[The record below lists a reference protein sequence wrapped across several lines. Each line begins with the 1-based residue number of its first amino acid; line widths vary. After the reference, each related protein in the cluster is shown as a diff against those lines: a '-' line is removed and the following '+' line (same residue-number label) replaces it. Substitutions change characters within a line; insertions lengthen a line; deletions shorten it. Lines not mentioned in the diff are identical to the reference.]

1 MTESSLFCSI
11 FRGSFKIGKMLRAQQ
26 WNSQIWLSGW
36 YKASITRGG
45 DAKRALLTKVFM
57 HNLDIF
63 RDGAYRTETDRVVTL
78 PVSGAFVEESQ
89 MFSAPIELKNDTKG
103 DRPQWYI
110 FNQDCILATRDLVE
124 QGYNPALLNMA
135 SLYHPG
141 GGVLTGSSA
150 QEEDL
155 CRRSTLAISLYQ
167 FSLPGGR
174 YGDLADMVGV
184 KRRAERYP
192 MDNTYGGIYSPGIT
206 FFRGTRDEGYVLLD
220 NPFQAAVISVA
231 SLNYNPKHGHNSL
244 DADGNI
250 PEADKPILKEKIR
263 TILRIGILKGHD
275 SLVLGALGC
284 GAFCTPPAQMARL
297 FHQVLDEE
305 EFLGRF
311 SKIVFA
317 IIDSPS
323 SNNFKPFLK
332 EFSK

>member
-1 MTESSLFCSI
+1 
-11 FRGSFKIGKMLRAQQ
+11 MLRAQQ
-26 WNSQIWLSGW
+26 WNSQIWLSGM

-45 DAKRALLTKVFM
+45 DAKRSLLTKVFT

-63 RDGAYRTETDRVVTL
+63 RDGAYRTESGRVVTL
-78 PVSGAFVEESQ
+78 PVSGAFVENSQ
-89 MFSAPIELKNDTKG
+89 LFSAPIQLPAEYIKADT
-103 DRPQWYI
+103 QLSVL
-110 FNQDCILATRDLVE
+110 NVDCIIATRDLVE
-124 QGYNPALLNMA
+124 QGFNPAVLNMA

-141 GGVLTGSSA
+141 GGVLQGSGA
-150 QEEDL
+150 QEEEL

-206 FFRGTRDEGYVLLD
+206 FFRGTQEEGYVLLEET
-220 NPFQAAVISVA
+220 FKAAVISVA
-231 SLNYNPKHGHNSL
+231 SLNYNPKHGHNIL
-244 DADGNI
+244 DNGNI
-250 PEADKPILKEKIR
+250 PESDKPVLKEKIR
-263 TILRIGILKGHD
+263 TILRIGALKGHD

-297 FHQVLDEE
+297 FHEVLDEP
-305 EFLGRF
+305 EFDGRF
-311 SKIVFA
+311 RKIIFA

-323 SNNFKPFLK
+323 SNNFKPFKK
-332 EFSK
+332 ELG

>member
-1 MTESSLFCSI
+1 
-11 FRGSFKIGKMLRAQQ
+11 MLRAQQ

-36 YKASITRGG
+36 WKASVTRGG

-57 HNLDIF
+57 HNLEIF
-63 RDGAYRTETDRVVTL
+63 RDGAYRTESDKVVTI
-78 PVSGAFVEESQ
+78 PVGGRFVEESQ
-89 MFSAPIELKNDTKG
+89 MFSEKCEIGDSPLSHILDTEV
-103 DRPQWYI
+103 QVL
-110 FNQDCILATRDLVE
+110 NQDCILATRDLVE
-124 QGYNPALLNMA
+124 QGFNPALLNMA

-155 CRRSTLAISLYQ
+155 CRRSNLVISLYQ

-174 YGDLADMVGV
+174 YGDLADMVRV

-206 FFRGTRDEGYVLLD
+206 FFRATKDEGYSLMD
-220 NPFQAAVISVA
+220 EPFSAAVISVA

-244 DADGNI
+244 DSNGNI
-250 PEADKPILKEKIR
+250 PEPDKPVLKEKIR
-263 TILRIGILKGHD
+263 TILRIGVLKGHD

-297 FHQVLDEE
+297 FHEVLDEK
-305 EFLGRF
+305 EFKGRF

-323 SNNFKPFLK
+323 SNNYRPFLK
-332 EFSK
+332 EFG

>member
-1 MTESSLFCSI
+1 
-11 FRGSFKIGKMLRAQQ
+11 MLRAQQ

-36 YKASITRGG
+36 WKASVTRGG
-45 DAKRALLTKVFM
+45 DAKRVLLTKVFM

-78 PVSGAFVEESQ
+78 PVSEQFVEESE
-89 MFSAPIELKNDTKG
+89 MFSSQIALSAEYIKADT
-103 DRPQWYI
+103 QI
-110 FNQDCILATRDLVE
+110 SVLNVDCIIATRDLVE
-124 QGYNPALLNMA
+124 QGFNPALLNMA

-141 GGVLTGSSA
+141 GGVLQGSSA

-174 YGDLADMVGV
+174 YGDLADMVSV

-192 MDNTYGGIYSPGIT
+192 MDNTYGGIYSPDIT

-220 NPFQAAVISVA
+220 EPFKAAVISVA
-231 SLNYNPKHGHNSL
+231 SLNYNPKHGHNQL
-244 DADGNI
+244 DNGNI

-263 TILRIGILKGHD
+263 TILRIGALKKHD

-297 FHQVLDEE
+297 FHEVLDEQ
-305 EFLGRF
+305 EFQGLF
-311 SKIVFA
+311 KLIVFA
-317 IIDSPS
+317 IIDSSS
-323 SNNFKPFLK
+323 SNNYKPFLK
-332 EFSK
+332 EFS

>member
-1 MTESSLFCSI
+1 
-11 FRGSFKIGKMLRAQQ
+11 MLRAQQ

-36 YKASITRGG
+36 YKATISRGG
-45 DAKRALLTKVFM
+45 DAKRALLTKVFT

-63 RDGAYRTETDRVVTL
+63 RDGAYRTESDRVVTL
-78 PVSGAFVEESQ
+78 PVSGAFVDNSQ
-89 MFSAPIELKNDTKG
+89 MFSAPIILQNDTKG
-103 DRPQWYI
+103 VRPQWLVL
-110 FNQDCILATRDLVE
+110 NQDCILVTRDLVE

-141 GGVLTGSSA
+141 GGVLQGSGA
-150 QEEDL
+150 QEEEL

-174 YGDLADMVGV
+174 YGDLADMVRV

-192 MDNTYGGIYSPGIT
+192 MDNMYGGIYSPDIT
-206 FFRGTRDEGYVLLD
+206 FFRGTQEEGYALLD
-220 NPFQAAVISVA
+220 ETFQAAVISVA
-231 SLNYNPKHGHNSL
+231 SLNYNPKHGHNTL
-244 DADGNI
+244 DNGNI
-250 PEADKPILKEKIR
+250 PEADKPVLKEKIR
-263 TILRIGILKGHD
+263 TILRIGALKGHD

-297 FHQVLDEE
+297 FHEVLDEN
-305 EFLGRF
+305 EFQGRF

-317 IIDSPS
+317 IIDGPS

>member
-1 MTESSLFCSI
+1 
-11 FRGSFKIGKMLRAQQ
+11 MLRAQQ

-36 YKASITRGG
+36 WKASVSRGG
-45 DAKRALLTKVFM
+45 DAKRALLAKVFT

-63 RDGAYRTETDRVVTL
+63 RDGAYRTESDRVVTL
-78 PVSGAFVEESQ
+78 PVSGQFLDDAQ
-89 MFSAPIELKNDTKG
+89 MFSAPIKLKNDTIG
-103 DRPQWYI
+103 VRPQWYH
-110 FNQDCILATRDLVE
+110 FDVLNQDCILVTRDLVE

-141 GGVLTGSSA
+141 GGVLQGSSA

-192 MDNTYGGIYSPGIT
+192 MDNTSGGIYSPGIT
-206 FFRGTRDEGYVLLD
+206 FFRATKDEGYALLD

-250 PEADKPILKEKIR
+250 PEADKSVLKEKIR

-305 EFLGRF
+305 EFMGRF
-311 SKIVFA
+311 RKIVFA

-323 SNNFKPFLK
+323 RNNYKPFLK

>member
-1 MTESSLFCSI
+1 
-11 FRGSFKIGKMLRAQQ
+11 MLRAQQ

-36 YKASITRGG
+36 WKASVTRGG
-45 DAKRALLTKVFM
+45 DAKRSLLTKVFM

-78 PVSGAFVEESQ
+78 PVSGQFVEESE
-89 MFSAPIELKNDTKG
+89 MFSSQIALSAEYIKADT
-103 DRPQWYI
+103 QI
-110 FNQDCILATRDLVE
+110 SVLNVDCIIATRDLVE
-124 QGYNPALLNMA
+124 QGFNPALLNMA

-141 GGVLTGSSA
+141 GGVLQGSSA

-174 YGDLADMVGV
+174 YGDLADMVSV

-192 MDNTYGGIYSPGIT
+192 MDNTYGGIYSPDIT
-206 FFRGTRDEGYVLLD
+206 FFRGTQEEGYALLD
-220 NPFQAAVISVA
+220 ETFQAAVISVA
-231 SLNYNPKHGHNSL
+231 SLNYNPKHGHNTL
-244 DADGNI
+244 DNGNI
-250 PEADKPILKEKIR
+250 PEADKPVLKEKIR
-263 TILRIGILKGHD
+263 TILRIGALKGHD

-297 FHQVLDEE
+297 FHEVLDEQ
-305 EFLGRF
+305 EFQGRF

-317 IIDSPS
+317 IIDSSS
-323 SNNFKPFLK
+323 SNNYKPFLK
-332 EFSK
+332 EFS

>member
-1 MTESSLFCSI
+1 
-11 FRGSFKIGKMLRAQQ
+11 MLRAQK

-45 DAKRALLTKVFM
+45 DAKRALLTKVFT

-63 RDGAYRTETDRVVTL
+63 RDGAYRTESDRVVTL
-78 PVSGAFVEESQ
+78 PVGGQFVDESE
-89 MFSAPIELKNDTKG
+89 MFSAPICLPKDFVAARTELSVLNV
-103 DRPQWYI
+103 
-110 FNQDCILATRDLVE
+110 DCILALSDLVG
-124 QGYNPALLNMA
+124 QGFNPTVLNMA

-141 GGVLTGSSA
+141 GGVLQGSSA
-150 QEEDL
+150 QEEEL
-155 CRRSTLAISLYQ
+155 CRRSNLAISLYQ

-174 YGDLADMVGV
+174 YGDLADMVRV

-305 EFLGRF
+305 EFRGRF

>member
-1 MTESSLFCSI
+1 
-11 FRGSFKIGKMLRAQQ
+11 MLRAQQ

-36 YKASITRGG
+36 YKASLTRGG
-45 DAKRALLTKVFM
+45 DAKRALLTKVFS

-78 PVSGAFVEESQ
+78 PVGGRFVEDSQ
-89 MFSAPIELKNDTKG
+89 MFSAPIELPGEYKRHDTELSVL
-103 DRPQWYI
+103 
-110 FNQDCILATRDLVE
+110 NMDCVLATRDLVE
-124 QGYNPALLNMA
+124 QGMNPAVLNMA

-141 GGVLTGSSA
+141 GGVLTGAGA
-150 QEEDL
+150 QEEEL

-174 YGDLADMVGV
+174 YGDLADKVRV
-184 KRRAERYP
+184 KRRDERYP
-192 MDNTYGGIYSPGIT
+192 MDNTYGGIYSPDIT
-206 FFRGTRDEGYVLLD
+206 FFRATKDEGYALLD
-220 NPFQAAVISVA
+220 NPFSAAVISVA

-244 DADGNI
+244 DNGNI
-250 PEADKPILKEKIR
+250 PETDKPILKEKIR
-263 TILRIGILKGHD
+263 TILRIGALKGHD

-297 FHQVLDEE
+297 FHQVLDEK
-305 EFLGRF
+305 EFCGRF
-311 SKIVFA
+311 GKIVFA

-332 EFSK
+332 EFRK

>member
-1 MTESSLFCSI
+1 
-11 FRGSFKIGKMLRAQQ
+11 MLRAQQ

-36 YKASITRGG
+36 WKASVSRGG
-45 DAKRALLTKVFM
+45 DAKRALLAKVFA

-78 PVSGAFVEESQ
+78 PVSGAFVEDSE
-89 MFSAPIELKNDTKG
+89 MFSAPIKLKNDTKG
-103 DRPQWYI
+103 DSPLLYHFDI
-110 FNQDCILATRDLVE
+110 LNQDCILVTRDLVE

-141 GGVLTGSSA
+141 GGVLQGSSA

-206 FFRGTRDEGYVLLD
+206 FFRATRDEGYALLD
-220 NPFQAAVISVA
+220 NPFRAAVISVA

-244 DADGNI
+244 DEHGNI
-250 PEADKPILKEKIR
+250 PEADKPVLKEKIR

>member
-1 MTESSLFCSI
+1 
-11 FRGSFKIGKMLRAQQ
+11 MLRAQQ

-36 YKASITRGG
+36 YKASISRGG
-45 DAKRALLTKVFM
+45 DAKRALLTKVFT

-63 RDGAYRTETDRVVTL
+63 RDGAYRTESDRVVTL
-78 PVSGAFVEESQ
+78 PVSGQFVEQSE
-89 MFSAPIELKNDTKG
+89 MFSAPINKNDTIG
-103 DRPQWYI
+103 NSPQMYHFEVQVI
-110 FNQDCILATRDLVE
+110 NQDCILALRDLVE
-124 QGYNPALLNMA
+124 QGYNPAVLNMA

-150 QEEDL
+150 QEEEL

-174 YGDLADMVGV
+174 YGDLADMVRV

-192 MDNTYGGIYSPGIT
+192 MDNTYGGIYSPDIT
-206 FFRGTRDEGYVLLD
+206 FFRATKDDGYALLD
-220 NPFQAAVISVA
+220 EPFRAAVISVA

-244 DADGNI
+244 DNGNI
-250 PEADKPILKEKIR
+250 PEQDKPILKEKIR
-263 TILRIGILKGHD
+263 TILRIGVLKGHD

-297 FHQVLDEE
+297 FHEVMDEE
-305 EFLGRF
+305 EFQGRF
-311 SKIVFA
+311 KKIVFA

-323 SNNFKPFLK
+323 SNNFQPFSK
-332 EFSK
+332 EFS

>member
-1 MTESSLFCSI
+1 
-11 FRGSFKIGKMLRAQQ
+11 MLYAQQ

-63 RDGAYRTETDRVVTL
+63 RDGAYRTESDRVITL
-78 PVSGAFVEESQ
+78 PVSGAFVEQSE
-89 MFSAPIELKNDTKG
+89 MFSAKCAKG
-103 DRPQWYI
+103 DSPLLHILHTEVQVI
-110 FNQDCILATRDLVE
+110 NQDCILATRDLVE
-124 QGYNPALLNMA
+124 QGYNPAVLNMA

-141 GGVLTGSSA
+141 GGVLQGSSA
-150 QEEDL
+150 QEEEL

-174 YGDLADMVGV
+174 YGDLADMVRV

-192 MDNTYGGIYSPGIT
+192 MDNTYGGIYSPDIT
-206 FFRGTRDEGYVLLD
+206 FFRAIKDEGYALLD
-220 NPFQAAVISVA
+220 EPFKAAVISVA
-231 SLNYNPKHGHNSL
+231 SLNYNPKHGHNQL
-244 DADGNI
+244 DNGNI

-263 TILRIGILKGHD
+263 TILRIGALKGHD

-284 GAFCTPPAQMARL
+284 GAFCTPPSQMARL
-297 FHQVLDEE
+297 FHEVMDEE
-305 EFLGRF
+305 EFQSCLK
-311 SKIVFA
+311 KIVFA

-323 SNNFKPFLK
+323 SNNFQPFQK
-332 EFSK
+332 EFA

>member
-1 MTESSLFCSI
+1 
-11 FRGSFKIGKMLRAQQ
+11 MLRAQQ

-36 YKASITRGG
+36 WKATVSRGG
-45 DAKRALLTKVFM
+45 DAKRALLTKVFT

-78 PVSGAFVEESQ
+78 PVSGTFVENSE
-89 MFSAPIELKNDTKG
+89 MFSAPIELKNDTIG
-103 DRPQWYI
+103 DRPLLYHFVQVV
-110 FNQDCILATRDLVE
+110 NQDCILATRDLVE
-124 QGYNPALLNMA
+124 QGYNPAVLNMA

-141 GGVLTGSSA
+141 GGVLQGSGA
-150 QEEDL
+150 QEEEL

-174 YGDLADMVGV
+174 YGDLADMVRV

-192 MDNTYGGIYSPGIT
+192 MDNTYGGIYSPDIT
-206 FFRGTRDEGYVLLD
+206 FFRGTQEEGYALLD
-220 NPFQAAVISVA
+220 ETFQAAVISVA
-231 SLNYNPKHGHNSL
+231 SLNYNPKHGHNTL
-244 DADGNI
+244 DNGNI

-263 TILRIGILKGHD
+263 TILRIGALKGHD

-297 FHQVLDEE
+297 FHQVIDEP
-305 EFLGRF
+305 EFQGRF
-311 SKIVFA
+311 RKIIFA
-317 IIDSPS
+317 IIDGPS
-323 SNNFKPFLK
+323 SNNFKPFSK

>member
-1 MTESSLFCSI
+1 MF
-11 FRGSFKIGKMLRAQQ
+11 RAQQ

-36 YKASITRGG
+36 WKASVSRGG

-78 PVSGAFVEESQ
+78 PVNGDFVTDSE

-103 DRPQWYI
+103 VRPQWHV

-155 CRRSTLAISLYQ
+155 CRRSNLAISLYQ

-184 KRRAERYP
+184 KRRPERYP
-192 MDNTYGGIYSPGIT
+192 MDNTYGGIYSPDIT
-206 FFRGTRDEGYVLLD
+206 FFRGTREEGYVLLD
-220 NPFQAAVISVA
+220 EPFKAAVISVA
-231 SLNYNPKHGHNSL
+231 SLNYNPKHGHNQL
-244 DADGNI
+244 DNGNI

-263 TILRIGILKGHD
+263 TILRIGAIKKHD

-297 FHQVLDEE
+297 FHEVLDEQ
-305 EFLGRF
+305 EFEGRF
-311 SKIVFA
+311 QKIVFA

-332 EFSK
+332 EFS

>member
-1 MTESSLFCSI
+1 
-11 FRGSFKIGKMLRAQQ
+11 MLRAQQ

-36 YKASITRGG
+36 WKASVTRGG
-45 DAKRALLTKVFM
+45 DAKRSLLTKVFT

-78 PVSGAFVEESQ
+78 PVSGQFVEESE
-89 MFSAPIELKNDTKG
+89 MFSSQIALSAEYIKADT
-103 DRPQWYI
+103 QI
-110 FNQDCILATRDLVE
+110 SVLNVDCIIATRDLVE
-124 QGYNPALLNMA
+124 QGFNPALLNMA

-141 GGVLTGSSA
+141 GGVLQGSSA

-174 YGDLADMVGV
+174 YGDLADMVSV

-192 MDNTYGGIYSPGIT
+192 MDNTYGGIYSPDIT

-220 NPFQAAVISVA
+220 EPFKAAVISVA
-231 SLNYNPKHGHNSL
+231 SLNYNPKHGHNQL
-244 DADGNI
+244 DNGNI

-263 TILRIGILKGHD
+263 TILRIGALKGHD

-297 FHQVLDEE
+297 FHEVLDES
-305 EFLGRF
+305 EFQGRF
-311 SKIVFA
+311 KKIVFA
-317 IIDSPS
+317 IIDSLS
-323 SNNFKPFLK
+323 SNNFQPFSK
-332 EFSK
+332 EFAK

>member
-1 MTESSLFCSI
+1 
-11 FRGSFKIGKMLRAQQ
+11 MLRAQQ

-36 YKASITRGG
+36 WKASVTRGG
-45 DAKRALLTKVFM
+45 DAKRSLLTKVFM

-78 PVSGAFVEESQ
+78 PVSGQFVEESE
-89 MFSAPIELKNDTKG
+89 MFSSQIALSAEYIKADT
-103 DRPQWYI
+103 QI
-110 FNQDCILATRDLVE
+110 SVLNVDCIIATLDLVE

-141 GGVLTGSSA
+141 GGVLQGSSA

-155 CRRSTLAISLYQ
+155 CRRSTLAISLNQ

-174 YGDLADMVGV
+174 YGDLADMVSV

-192 MDNTYGGIYSPGIT
+192 MDNTYGGIYSPDIT

-220 NPFQAAVISVA
+220 EPFKAAVISVA
-231 SLNYNPKHGHNSL
+231 SLNYNPKHGHNQL
-244 DADGNI
+244 DNGNI

-263 TILRIGILKGHD
+263 TILRIGALKGHD

-297 FHQVLDEE
+297 FHEVLDES
-305 EFLGRF
+305 EFQGRF

-323 SNNFKPFLK
+323 SNNFKPFSK
-332 EFSK
+332 EFAK

>member
-1 MTESSLFCSI
+1 
-11 FRGSFKIGKMLRAQQ
+11 MLRAQQ
-26 WNSQIWLSGW
+26 WNSQIWLNGW
-36 YKASITRGG
+36 WKASVSRGG
-45 DAKRALLTKVFM
+45 DAKRALLTKVFT

-63 RDGAYRTETDRVVTL
+63 RDGAYRTESDRVVTL
-78 PVSGAFVEESQ
+78 PVNGTFVEESE
-89 MFSAPIELKNDTKG
+89 MFSAPIVLPDQFKSTDT
-103 DRPQWYI
+103 DLCVL
-110 FNQDCILATRDLVE
+110 NVDCILATRDLVE

-141 GGVLTGSSA
+141 GGVLQGSGA
-150 QEEDL
+150 QEEEL

-206 FFRGTRDEGYVLLD
+206 FFRATQDEGYALLD
-220 NPFQAAVISVA
+220 NTFQAAVISVA
-231 SLNYNPKHGHNSL
+231 SLNYNPKHGHNQL
-244 DADGNI
+244 DNGNI

-263 TILRIGILKGHD
+263 TILRIGALKGHD

-297 FHQVLDEE
+297 FREVMAEIQ
-305 EFLGRF
+305 FLGRF
-311 SKIVFA
+311 RKIVFA
-317 IIDSPS
+317 IIDGAS
-323 SNNFKPFLK
+323 SNNYIPFKK
-332 EFSK
+332 ELM

>member
-1 MTESSLFCSI
+1 
-11 FRGSFKIGKMLRAQQ
+11 MLRAQQ

-36 YKASITRGG
+36 WKASVTRGG

-63 RDGAYRTETDRVVTL
+63 RDGAYRTETDHVVTL
-78 PVSGAFVEESQ
+78 PVSGAFVENSQ
-89 MFSAPIELKNDTKG
+89 MFSAPIELKKEPIG
-103 DRPQWYI
+103 VRPLLAHLHVL
-110 FNQDCILATRDLVE
+110 NQDCILATRDLVE

-141 GGVLTGSSA
+141 GGVLQGSGA

-192 MDNTYGGIYSPGIT
+192 MDNTHGGIYSPDIT

-220 NPFQAAVISVA
+220 EPFKAAVISVA
-231 SLNYNPKHGHNSL
+231 SLNYNPKHGHNQL
-244 DADGNI
+244 DNGNI

-263 TILRIGILKGHD
+263 TILRIGALKGHD

-297 FHQVLDEE
+297 FHQVLDEQ
-305 EFLGRF
+305 EFHGRF
-311 SKIVFA
+311 KKIVFA

-332 EFSK
+332 EFS

>member
-1 MTESSLFCSI
+1 
-11 FRGSFKIGKMLRAQQ
+11 MLYAQQ

-63 RDGAYRTETDRVVTL
+63 RDGAYRTESDQVVTL
-78 PVSGAFVEESQ
+78 PVSGAFVEQSE
-89 MFSAPIELKNDTKG
+89 MFSAPIENDTIG
-103 DRPQWYI
+103 DSLLVAPLCKSVPSGRAPQLYHFVKVI
-110 FNQDCILATRDLVE
+110 NQDCILATRDLVE
-124 QGYNPALLNMA
+124 QGYNPAVLNMA

-150 QEEDL
+150 QEEEL

-174 YGDLADMVGV
+174 YGDLADMVRV

-192 MDNTYGGIYSPGIT
+192 MDNTYGGIYSPDIT
-206 FFRGTRDEGYVLLD
+206 FFRATKDEGYALLD
-220 NPFQAAVISVA
+220 EPFRAAVISVA
-231 SLNYNPKHGHNSL
+231 SLNYNPKHGHNQL
-244 DADGNI
+244 DNGNI
-250 PEADKPILKEKIR
+250 PESDKPILKEKIR
-263 TILRIGILKGHD
+263 TILRIGALKGHD

-297 FHQVLDEE
+297 FHEVIDEE
-305 EFLGRF
+305 EFQGRF
-311 SKIVFA
+311 KKIVFA

-323 SNNFKPFLK
+323 SNNFQPFKK
-332 EFSK
+332 EFS

>member
-1 MTESSLFCSI
+1 
-11 FRGSFKIGKMLRAQQ
+11 MLRAQQ
-26 WNSQIWLSGW
+26 WNTQIWLSGM

-45 DAKRALLTKVFM
+45 DAKRALLTKVFT

-63 RDGAYRTETDRVVTL
+63 RDGAYRTESGRVVTL
-78 PVSGAFVEESQ
+78 PVSGAFVENSQ
-89 MFSAPIELKNDTKG
+89 MFSAPIQLPVEYIKADT
-103 DRPQWYI
+103 QLSVL
-110 FNQDCILATRDLVE
+110 NVDCIIATRDLVE
-124 QGYNPALLNMA
+124 QGLNPAVLNMA

-141 GGVLTGSSA
+141 GGVLQGSGA
-150 QEEDL
+150 QEEEL

-206 FFRGTRDEGYVLLD
+206 FFRGTQDQGYVLLEET
-220 NPFQAAVISVA
+220 FQAAVISVA
-231 SLNYNPKHGHNSL
+231 SLNYNPKHGHNTL
-244 DADGNI
+244 DNGNI
-250 PEADKPILKEKIR
+250 PESDKPVLKEKIR
-263 TILRIGILKGHD
+263 TILRIGALKGHD

-297 FHQVLDEE
+297 FHEVLDEP
-305 EFLGRF
+305 EFDGRF
-311 SKIVFA
+311 RKIIFA

-323 SNNFKPFLK
+323 SNNFKPFKK
-332 EFSK
+332 ELG

>member
-1 MTESSLFCSI
+1 
-11 FRGSFKIGKMLRAQQ
+11 MLRAQQ
-26 WNSQIWLSGW
+26 WNSQIWLGGW
-36 YKASITRGG
+36 WKAGVTRGG
-45 DAKRALLTKVFM
+45 DAKRALLAKVYS

-63 RDGAYRTETDRVVTL
+63 RDGAYRTETDRVVTI
-78 PVSGAFVEESQ
+78 PVSGAFVDDSE
-89 MFSAPIELKNDTKG
+89 MFSAPIELPLEYAAVQTDIKVINK
-103 DRPQWYI
+103 
-110 FNQDCILATRDLVE
+110 DCILVAQDLVE
-124 QGYNPALLNMA
+124 QGLNPALLNMA

-141 GGVLTGSSA
+141 GGVLTGASA
-150 QEEDL
+150 QEEEL

-174 YGDLADMVGV
+174 YGDLADMVRV

-206 FFRGTRDEGYVLLD
+206 FFRATKDEGYALMD
-220 NPFQAAVISVA
+220 EPFSAAVISVA

-244 DADGNI
+244 DSNGNI
-250 PEADKPILKEKIR
+250 PEPDKPVLKEKIR
-263 TILRIGILKGHD
+263 TILRIGVLKGHD

-297 FHQVLDEE
+297 FHEVLDEK
-305 EFLGRF
+305 EFKGRF

-323 SNNFKPFLK
+323 SNNYRPFLK
-332 EFSK
+332 EFG

>member
-1 MTESSLFCSI
+1 
-11 FRGSFKIGKMLRAQQ
+11 MLRAQQ

-36 YKASITRGG
+36 WKASVSRGG
-45 DAKRALLTKVFM
+45 DAKRALLTKVFT

-78 PVSGAFVEESQ
+78 PVNGAFVEDSE
-89 MFSAPIELKNDTKG
+89 MFSAPIKLKNDTIG
-103 DRPQWYI
+103 VRPQWYH
-110 FNQDCILATRDLVE
+110 FDVLNKDCILVTRDLVE

-141 GGVLTGSSA
+141 GGVLQGSSA

-206 FFRGTRDEGYVLLD
+206 FFRATKDEGYALLD

-244 DADGNI
+244 DANGNI
-250 PEADKPILKEKIR
+250 PEADKPVLKEKIR
-263 TILRIGILKGHD
+263 TILRIGILKEHD

-305 EFLGRF
+305 EFRGRF

>member
-1 MTESSLFCSI
+1 
-11 FRGSFKIGKMLRAQQ
+11 MLRAQQ

-36 YKASITRGG
+36 WKASVTRGG

-57 HNLDIF
+57 HNLEIF
-63 RDGAYRTETDRVVTL
+63 RDGAYRTESDKVVTI
-78 PVSGAFVEESQ
+78 PVGGQFVEESQ
-89 MFSAPIELKNDTKG
+89 MFSEKCEIGDSPLSHILDTEV
-103 DRPQWYI
+103 QVL
-110 FNQDCILATRDLVE
+110 NQDCILATRDLVE
-124 QGYNPALLNMA
+124 QGFNPALLNMA

-155 CRRSTLAISLYQ
+155 CRRSNLAISLYQ

-174 YGDLADMVGV
+174 YGDLADMVRV

-192 MDNTYGGIYSPGIT
+192 MDNTYGGIYSPDIT
-206 FFRGTRDEGYVLLD
+206 FFRGTRDEGYVLLEE
-220 NPFQAAVISVA
+220 PFRAAVISVA
-231 SLNYNPKHGHNSL
+231 SLNYNPKHGHNQL
-244 DADGNI
+244 DNGNI

-263 TILRIGILKGHD
+263 TILRIGALKKHD

-297 FHQVLDEE
+297 FHQVLDEQ
-305 EFLGRF
+305 EFQVRF
-311 SKIVFA
+311 KKIVFA

-323 SNNFKPFLK
+323 SNNFQPFLK
-332 EFSK
+332 EFL

>member
-1 MTESSLFCSI
+1 MDNREINAGVFKDTVEFFSTDKTLLAEMTSS
-11 FRGSFKIGKMLRAQQ
+11 A
-26 WNSQIWLSGW
+26 
-36 YKASITRGG
+36 
-45 DAKRALLTKVFM
+45 AKTKLYAA
-57 HNLDIF
+57 NE
-63 RDGAYRTETDRVVTL
+63 Y
-78 PVSGAFVEESQ
+78 PVL
-89 MFSAPIELKNDTKG
+89 M
-103 DRPQWYI
+103 RPQENVSDAEVRI
-110 FNQDCILATRDLVE
+110 TNKRTFAAAMDMCHSFPNKKVAV
-124 QGYNPALLNMA
+124 LNFA
-135 SLYHPG
+135 SAVNPG
-141 GGVLTGSSA
+141 GGVINGSSA

-206 FFRGTRDEGYVLLD
+206 FFRATKDEGYALLD

-244 DADGNI
+244 DANGNI
-250 PEADKPILKEKIR
+250 PEADKPVLKEKIR

-305 EFLGRF
+305 EFVDRF
-311 SKIVFA
+311 RKIVFA

>member
-1 MTESSLFCSI
+1 
-11 FRGSFKIGKMLRAQQ
+11 MLRAQQ

-36 YKASITRGG
+36 WKASVTRGG
-45 DAKRALLTKVFM
+45 DAKRSLLTKVFM

-78 PVSGAFVEESQ
+78 PVSGQFVEESE
-89 MFSAPIELKNDTKG
+89 MFSSQIALSAEYIKADT
-103 DRPQWYI
+103 QI
-110 FNQDCILATRDLVE
+110 SVLNVDCIIATRDLVE
-124 QGYNPALLNMA
+124 QGFNPALLNMA

-141 GGVLTGSSA
+141 GGVLQGSSA

-174 YGDLADMVGV
+174 YGDLADMVSV

-192 MDNTYGGIYSPGIT
+192 MDNTYGGIYSPDIT

-220 NPFQAAVISVA
+220 EPFKAAVISVA
-231 SLNYNPKHGHNSL
+231 SLNYNPKHGHNQL
-244 DADGNI
+244 DNGNI

-297 FHQVLDEE
+297 FHEVLDEQ
-305 EFLGRF
+305 EFQGRF

-323 SNNFKPFLK
+323 SNNFKPFSK
-332 EFSK
+332 EFAK

>member
-1 MTESSLFCSI
+1 
-11 FRGSFKIGKMLRAQQ
+11 MLRAQQ

-63 RDGAYRTETDRVVTL
+63 RDGAYRTETDRVVTI

-89 MFSAPIELKNDTKG
+89 MFCAKEDSPLLHVLHTEVQVLNL
-103 DRPQWYI
+103 
-110 FNQDCILATRDLVE
+110 DCILATRELVE

-155 CRRSTLAISLYQ
+155 CRRSNLAISLYQ

-174 YGDLADMVGV
+174 YGDLADMVRV

-192 MDNTYGGIYSPGIT
+192 MDNTYGGIYSPDIT
-206 FFRGTRDEGYVLLD
+206 FFRATRDEGYALLD
-220 NPFQAAVISVA
+220 EPFKAGVISVA
-231 SLNYNPKHGHNSL
+231 SLNYNPKHGHNQL
-244 DADGNI
+244 DNGNI

-263 TILRIGILKGHD
+263 TILRIGALKNHD

-297 FHQVLDEE
+297 FHQVLDEK
-305 EFLGRF
+305 EFEGCFR
-311 SKIVFA
+311 KIVFA

-323 SNNFKPFLK
+323 SNNFKPFQK
-332 EFSK
+332 EFQK